1 MANKS
6 SKINLAGFLK
16 AVGVLLLLIG
26 GMASYLAPYEIYAFY
41 LFSEGGKFYYPGFG
55 FGSFMFA
62 NITAQVAIYYL
73 LAMIFLPLGYGH
85 LFLRSWARQLA
96 ATLLRCWLVIGLPL
110 AIVLAFMLLSVKNMP
125 LWIGVLVLILLGLSY
140 FLFPWL
146 LILFYDSRAVRA
158 AFSAHS
164 TEINPLDQRP
174 IQTLVLTFL
183 LGFYALLA
191 HSALFLNG
199 IFPWFGKW
207 LNGEEGFQ
215 VLGVCILLLFLFAWG
230 FWMKYRWAWWGALL
244 LMTTL
249 TTTLLMTLIQASYSE
264 ILNIM
269 NIPPKELEFIGGIPL
284 HGWNLA
290 FFIGIPSLLT
300 IILILK
306 MRISEFQ
313 VLFSRGFKRN

>member
-96 ATLLRCWLVIGLPL
+96 ATLLR
-110 AIVLAFMLLSVKNMP
+110 
-125 LWIGVLVLILLGLSY
+125 
-140 FLFPWL
+140 
-146 LILFYDSRAVRA
+146 DSRAVRA

-269 NIPPKELEFIGGIPL
+269 NIPPKELEFIGGISL

-290 FFIGIPSLLT
+290 FFIGIPLLLT